1 MARCF
6 DFDGTGRFVDL
17 ISATVAS
24 TNAAYVSGQEHSG
37 PAPSVLGWT
46 ETLAEFLAP
55 RLYFFFLVCSVLSS
69 YSFLLCCFEEP
80 PPRRDLNHD
89 FKNLA
94 RGNRDGSFAT
104 QHDREVML
112 TLIANPL
119 HEGGFG
125 HLRATGVRSKH
136 VEYLVE
142 RWHKE
147 GIGTGTFKNWMS
159 DCRSSL
165 KRSARCWMMPSSW
178 WRQ

>member
-1 MARCF
+1 MSVGKSTQALRLQF
-6 DFDGTGRFVDL
+6 WDGQKHLPSFWHRVC
-17 ISATVAS
+17 IS
-24 TNAAYVSGQEHSG
+24 
-37 PAPSVLGWT
+37 
-46 ETLAEFLAP
+46 
-55 RLYFFFLVCSVLSS
+55 FFLVCSVLSS

-80 PPRRDLNHD
+80 PRRDLNHD

-94 RGNRDGSFAT
+94 RRNRDGSFAT